1 MVERRLRAGIVGPH
15 GIGRV
20 HVDALRRIGVDVA
33 GVAGATP
40 ASGRR
45 QAEELAIGR
54 SYPTAQALVESPA
67 IDVVHICTPNDA
79 HAQIARWA
87 FDAGKHVVCE
97 KPLATSLDDAMDL
110 LSRAEAAGVVHA
122 VCYVYRYYPMAKHLR
137 DLVAGG
143 TFGDVHL
150 VHGTYLAE
158 ELLTSPSPWQLDAA
172 RTGPWLSAIDVGIH
186 WFDLVEWVTGQRI
199 ISMVATRRAVR
210 PNSEALQIGDV
221 EDRTDDSDAVLLK
234 LDGGASALA
243 AISQTAPGYGN
254 GIRIELNGTKA
265 SARWEQEDPNRLWL
279 APLGKPASIV
289 SRTVDD
295 RSTGAPTLQL
305 PAGHPQGYSEA
316 FRDLLASVYAHIR
329 TPGSIA
335 LHPTFADGARSL
347 RLLQAFNDSTR
358 SATWSTVDSGRGPA
372 GAIGAV
378 SASSAAVRP

>member
-1 MVERRLRAGIVGPH
+1 M
-15 GIGRV
+15 
-20 HVDALRRIGVDVA
+20 
-33 GVAGATP
+33 
-40 ASGRR
+40 
-45 QAEELAIGR
+45 
-54 SYPTAQALVESPA
+54 
-67 IDVVHICTPNDA
+67 
-79 HAQIARWA
+79 
-87 FDAGKHVVCE
+87 
-97 KPLATSLDDAMDL
+97 
-110 LSRAEAAGVVHA
+110 
-122 VCYVYRYYPMAKHLR
+122 
-137 DLVAGG
+137 
-143 TFGDVHL
+143 
-150 VHGTYLAE
+150 
-158 ELLTSPSPWQLDAA
+158 
-172 RTGPWLSAIDVGIH
+172 
-186 WFDLVEWVTGQRI
+186 
-199 ISMVATRRAVR
+199 
-210 PNSEALQIGDV
+210 GDV

-254 GIRIELNGTKA
+254 GIRLELNGTKA

-347 RLLQAFNDSTR
+347 QLLQAFNDSTR

-372 GAIGAV
+372 GAIGEV
-378 SASSAAVRP
+378 SASSAALRP